1 MNDFWT
7 PTQFWTPAHFAVEQ
21 QDAPD
26 GMTPMQVAEY
36 YDHTLAI
43 DLSRRHISKRA
54 PRRGPLDRLAASYP
68 VPGCGPCEHQLRFS
82 GIEFPR
88 AVKNSPAVCSE
99 EEVEVML
106 LPDRRAVRA
115 HMPYVLRIV
124 MGRLGRLSALHGT
137 LFLLG
142 VAGLVISLVGLDV
155 GSMLALTLGLV
166 GILLSVIGIV
176 AQVIEDWVR
185 VSRIYF
191 DVRAKPFDASYSAP
205 YDGWSRVHFNGHSS
219 VHSEEL
225 DARLRDDPVIP
236 LEIEPGLWN
245 VPAEYEEARQLVRV
259 RLDFDDAKIRLHD
272 DLDAEADV
280 VRVQRT
286 RYSAHTVTNL
296 LGEKVLRERQRQ
308 REMVPGDAVL
318 LRSGLIPR
326 LRHSRCSNHLGVDVV
341 AVSSSGRVVLT
352 LQGEKNTTN
361 QGMLAPS
368 GSGSMDWADLQAS
381 PDLLGL
387 VKYAMLREMS
397 EELGLRRSE
406 QVRSSDVRVLRYT
419 RVTNWG
425 GKPQFCGVARLGD
438 VREQVR
444 GIEHRYHRDHFSIE
458 FDPDGG
464 AQHFVATVRSYVQDN
479 AARVSFPLYET
490 LDVLCAWLERDPQA
504 WTWLMTRG

>member
-1 MNDFWT
+1 M
-7 PTQFWTPAHFAVEQ
+7 
-21 QDAPD
+21 
-26 GMTPMQVAEY
+26 
-36 YDHTLAI
+36 
-43 DLSRRHISKRA
+43 
-54 PRRGPLDRLAASYP
+54 
-68 VPGCGPCEHQLRFS
+68 
-82 GIEFPR
+82 
-88 AVKNSPAVCSE
+88 KNSPAVCSE

-115 HMPYVLRIV
+115 HMPYVFRIV

-308 REMVPGDAVL
+308 REMVPGDAVI
-318 LRSGLIPR
+318 LRNGLIPR
-326 LRHSRCSNHLGVDVV
+326 LRYSRCSNHLGVDVV

-387 VKYAMLREMS
+387 VKCAMLREMS

-406 QVRSSDVRVLRYT
+406 QVRSGDVRVLRYT

-464 AQHFVATVRSYVQDN
+464 AQQFVATVRSYVQDN

-504 WTWLMTRG
+504 WAWLMTRG

>member
-1 MNDFWT
+1 
-7 PTQFWTPAHFAVEQ
+7 
-21 QDAPD
+21 
-26 GMTPMQVAEY
+26 
-36 YDHTLAI
+36 
-43 DLSRRHISKRA
+43 
-54 PRRGPLDRLAASYP
+54 
-68 VPGCGPCEHQLRFS
+68 
-82 GIEFPR
+82 
-88 AVKNSPAVCSE
+88 
-99 EEVEVML
+99 ML

-225 DARLRDDPVIP
+225 DARLRDYPVIP

-419 RVTNWG
+419 RVTHWG

-504 WTWLMTRG
+504 WAWLMTRG

>member
-1 MNDFWT
+1 M
-7 PTQFWTPAHFAVEQ
+7 H
-21 QDAPD
+21 
-26 GMTPMQVAEY
+26 
-36 YDHTLAI
+36 
-43 DLSRRHISKRA
+43 
-54 PRRGPLDRLAASYP
+54 PRSP
-68 VPGCGPCEHQLRFS
+68 HQLEVG
-82 GIEFPR
+82 GIKFLR
-88 AVKNSPAVCSE
+88 AVKDSPAVCSE

-115 HMPYVLRIV
+115 HMPYALRIV
-124 MGRLGRLSALHGT
+124 AGRLSRLSALHGT
-137 LFLLG
+137 LLLLG

-191 DVRAKPFDASYSAP
+191 DARAKPFDASYSAP

-219 VHSEEL
+219 IHSDEL

-236 LEIEPGLWN
+236 LEIEQTPWS
-245 VPAEYEEARQLVRV
+245 VPPEYEEARQLVRV

-272 DLDAEADV
+272 DLVAEADV
-280 VRVQRT
+280 ARVQRT

-296 LGEKVLRERQRQ
+296 LGEKVLRERQRH
-308 REMVPGDAVL
+308 RELVHGDGVL
-318 LRSGLIPR
+318 LRNGLIPR
-326 LRHSRCSNHLGVDVV
+326 LRYSRCSNHLGVDVV

-361 QGMLAPS
+361 QGKLAPS
-368 GSGSMDWADLQAS
+368 GSGSMDWADLQAG
-381 PDLLGL
+381 PDLIGL
-387 VKYAMLREMS
+387 VKGAMLREMS
-397 EELGLRRSE
+397 EELGLRRNE
-406 QVRSSDVRVLRYT
+406 QVRPSDVRVLRYV

-425 GKPQFCGVARLGD
+425 GKPQFCGVARLGE

-464 AQHFVATVRSYVQDN
+464 ARHFVATVRGYVQEN

-490 LDVLCAWLERDPQA
+490 LDGLCSWLERDTQA
-504 WTWLMTRG
+504 WAWLMNRA